1 VPIFWSIVED
11 QGEHSGFCCESVD
24 RVMTIYPSVTNLK
37 TGEPINWFKLPVRN
51 ERFLEFAKALGWLP
65 APFQSHA
72 PLRSIVRG
80 VLPHRTVYDVLAI
93 EA

>member
-1 VPIFWSIVED
+1 VPIRWFVVED
-11 QGEHSGFCCESVD
+11 QGECSGFGIESVSCV
-24 RVMTIYPSVTNLK
+24 RTFYPSVTNLK

-51 ERFLEFAKALGWLP
+51 ERFPEFAKALGWVP

-80 VLPHRTVYDVLAI
+80 VLPHHTDYDALAI
-93 EA
+93 ET